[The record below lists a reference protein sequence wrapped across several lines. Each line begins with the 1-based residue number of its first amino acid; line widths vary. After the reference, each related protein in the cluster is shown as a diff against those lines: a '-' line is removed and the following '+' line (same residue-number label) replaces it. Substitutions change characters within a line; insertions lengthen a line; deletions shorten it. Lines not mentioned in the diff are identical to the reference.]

1 MEQGFMEGHRDFHRS
16 LHRSLPTPISPGLDY
31 DPTPPILDPSYP
43 PHLSG
48 RVVQHQEVWDSSN
61 CSSVESKE
69 RLEASYARH
78 DKFLA
83 EVALERAR
91 WTVEEAAR
99 RIEEWLQE
107 GEEAERREE
116 ELVHWWRWCTSGRA
130 AWVRLDNPPFQ
141 GGVPT
146 GPWRPA
152 TIVQVVDRRHNYI
165 PAAAHLPGWYAVEVQ
180 LDPPGNAFGPVR
192 WWLPLMYQFLQ
203 PCDSWSP
210 PSWTDHNPL
219 GL

>member
-1 MEQGFMEGHRDFHRS
+1 MEQYVEGHGD
-16 LHRSLPTPISPGLDY
+16 RSLPTPISPGLDY
-31 DPTPPILDPSYP
+31 DPTPPILDPLYNP
-43 PHLSG
+43 PHLIGSW
-48 RVVQHQEVWDSSN
+48 VQHQEVWDSSN
-61 CSSVESKE
+61 SSSVESKE

-78 DKFLA
+78 DKWVA
-83 EVALERAR
+83 EAAAERAR

-116 ELVHWWRWCTSGRA
+116 ELERWWRWCTSGRA
-130 AWVRLDNPPFQ
+130 AWVRLVYPPFQ

-203 PCDSWSP
+203 LRDSESP
-210 PSWTDHNPL
+210 PSWTEHNPL